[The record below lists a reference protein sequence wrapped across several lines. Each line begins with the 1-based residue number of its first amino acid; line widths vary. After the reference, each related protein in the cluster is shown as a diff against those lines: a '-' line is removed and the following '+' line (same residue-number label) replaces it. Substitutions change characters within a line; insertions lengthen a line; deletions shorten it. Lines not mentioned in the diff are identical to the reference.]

1 LRLGIDFGTTRT
13 VVATAEQGRHAVV
26 GFETPTGFADYL
38 PGGAVCTPDIL
49 HFGFEATERMIGAP
63 AVVRSIKRSMELVP
77 PDEPVP
83 ELAGIG
89 PSALSVVTRYLTFV
103 RRMLFEHS
111 NLDLDPHEPLEAMI
125 AVPANASTRQRYL
138 TLEGFQRAGFH
149 VLGMINEPTAA
160 AIEFAR
166 RNFGDL
172 ARRSLKRYL
181 VVYDLGGGTFDSAA
195 VLLEGRR
202 FELVASEGVP
212 RLGGDDFDEIILD
225 LALEAMGF
233 DAANMAVFPRVRAL
247 ELCREAKE
255 TMTSS
260 TRRLLVDL
268 TPVLADTEP
277 RIIDAIDIYD
287 RCQPLLDRTL
297 GLLDRVFNRLR
308 ESGLDLDGSGEL
320 GAVYLVGGSSSF
332 PPVAPTLRRLHGN
345 LVQRAPEPHAAT
357 AIGLAVAADP
367 QAQIFVS
374 ERTTRYFGVWREVA
388 AGREPAFDC
397 ILSKNQ
403 PRDGEA
409 PLVVNRWYRPT
420 HTIGQLRFIEC
431 TELSADGQPAGD
443 VVPWCEVFFPYDVNL
458 QHESEL
464 AGVGTVR
471 TGRSGDEI
479 VETYTFSI
487 DGTVSLEIENLSHGY
502 RRSFWLGKFG

>member
-1 LRLGIDFGTTRT
+1 MDFGTTRT
-13 VVATAEQGRHAVV
+13 VVAKAEEGRHSIV

-49 HFGFEATERMIGAP
+49 HFGFEASALMLDAP
-63 AVVRSIKRSMELVP
+63 AVVRSIKRSMALVP
-77 PDEPVP
+77 PDEPVL

-89 PSALSVVTRYLTFV
+89 PSALSLVSRYLGFV

-111 NLDLDPHEPLEAMI
+111 NLDLNPHEPLEVMI

-138 TLEGFQRAGFH
+138 TLEGFKRAGFR

-172 ARRSLKRYL
+172 TRRSPKRYL

-233 DAANMAVFPRVRAL
+233 DAQDMGTFPRVRAL

-255 TMTSS
+255 TMTAS

-268 TPVLADTEP
+268 TPVLSDTEP

-287 RCQPLLDRTL
+287 RCQPLLDRTVE
-297 GLLDRVFNRLR
+297 LLDQLYSRLR
-308 ESGLDLDGSGEL
+308 ESGLDLGRSDEL
-320 GAVYLVGGSSSF
+320 GAVYLVGGSTSF

-345 LVQRAPEPHAAT
+345 RVQRAPEPHAAT

-367 QAQIFVS
+367 RAQIFVS
-374 ERTTRYFGVWREVA
+374 ERTTRYFGVWRELA

-420 HTIGQLRFIEC
+420 HNIGQLRFLEC

-443 VVPWCEVFFPYDVNL
+443 VVPWCEVYFPYEPSL
-458 QHESEL
+458 QEEPRL
-464 AGVGTVR
+464 AGMQTVR
-471 TGRSGDEI
+471 TDHPGDEV
-479 VETYTFSI
+479 VETYTFSF

-502 RRSFWLGKFG
+502 RRSFWLGQFG